1 MSIWTCGPE
10 DGERLGRPRE
20 NWDPGRVPIP
30 EGVSVAQIALGW
42 KHGHFFTDTNQ
53 FYSWGT
59 GSSWRLGT
67 GEQENLPR
75 PTRITTFP
83 EKIKFKQVA
92 CGDKFSACTT
102 QQGELYAW
110 GSGYAHVPT
119 QLELPCPA
127 EFIACG
133 QIILLAALSDGT
145 VMEFYRHSLP
155 TLHSFGKDHIISVA
169 CGQTHRL
176 ALADSGH
183 VYAWGAGSA
192 TGIGTSEIPKRIPT
206 FDNITIQAIFAYHN
220 SSYFI
225 DTYGCIWAC
234 GTNSSNSLGLGHA
247 QEVVVPTRMTFEF
260 SREQIIQIACGDDF
274 TLFLSAQGNVWAC
287 GNGGDFR
294 NATGSVETRPIP
306 VPATKLAGK
315 FITQIAAGCFN
326 TAVLENGYPPFNRM
340 ARFRGFF
347 SEFAIPVLPFR
358 ATMGNMA
365 SVEINPSDELLRPLG
380 FMTRDI
386 VRFSPE
392 KQAMVVGVAQ
402 GKPAVICEGANE
414 IALIEAD
421 ITCHPIISRPG
432 VHLFVGTD
440 EKGNSISVD
449 PSEKETL
456 RLGGFMYGDI
466 LDDDSVVVGARCNA
480 IWTLKDGIIQKRDH
494 TTLNIK
500 KRKAHDVIVK
510 TMGDGSRYVLDS
522 MKEDGIVVI
531 HTTYGAGTL
540 MGKVGKL
547 FCYEFVDKNKCTLMD
562 SSFPVVRLS
571 PSANMKVEYLLN
583 NGERVFVDISDS
595 KEFIP
600 LDRVKI
606 SHKNSMGSQKLNEK
620 YQEEKS
626 QEINNSNNSDEFGTV
641 VGSYE
646 NMIVVR
652 TDKEHLRGG
661 TVTLYK
667 PSDLKLMARILKNAN
682 QNYKFKGQDIV
693 LDVSVSKCSQ
703 IYPNDRIEVDGK
715 RGYVA
720 GSKDGTNYIL
730 FDGDEEVTPLDKEF
744 ILIRRCV
751 DVAGHQLYGFKDVDV
766 SLMNFAMSIMKPGDV
781 RKHMG
786 MRVLFL
792 GYDRDQKMIFKS
804 LEGDTSGMTN
814 DLTPSLLDIEYIE
827 VDK

>member
-30 EGVSVAQIALGW
+30 DGVSVAQIALGW

-83 EKIKFKQVA
+83 EKIKFKQIA

-119 QLELPCPA
+119 QLELPTPA

-145 VMEFYRHSLP
+145 VMEFYRHSSP
-155 TLHSFGKDHIISVA
+155 TLHTFGKDHIISVA
-169 CGQTHRL
+169 CGQTHCL

-183 VYAWGAGSA
+183 VYAWGSGTA
-192 TGIGTSEIPKRIPT
+192 TGIGTSETPKRIPT

-247 QEVVVPTRMTFEF
+247 QEVGTPTRMTFEF

-294 NATGSVETRPIP
+294 NATGSVETRPFP

-421 ITCHPIISRPG
+421 ISCYPIISRPG
-432 VHLFVGTD
+432 VHLFAGND
-440 EKGNSISVD
+440 SSGNSISVD

-456 RLGGFMYGDI
+456 RLGGFLYGDI
-466 LDDDSVVVGARCNA
+466 LDDDSVVVGARCNS
-480 IWTLKDGIIQKRDH
+480 IWTLKDGIIAKRDH
-494 TTLNIK
+494 STLNIK
-500 KRKAHDVIVK
+500 RRKTHDVIVK

-522 MKEDGIVVI
+522 LRDDGIVVI
-531 HTTYGAGTL
+531 HATFGAGTL

-547 FCYEFVDKNKCTLMD
+547 YCYEFVDKNECTLMD
-562 SSFPVVRLS
+562 SSFPTVRAS
-571 PSANMKVEYLLN
+571 PTANMKVEYLLN
-583 NGERVFVDISDS
+583 TGERVFVDISDS
-595 KEFIP
+595 KKFIP
-600 LDRVKI
+600 LDRV
-606 SHKNSMGSQKLNEK
+606 SVDGEQ
-620 YQEEKS
+620 
-626 QEINNSNNSDEFGTV
+626 GTV
-641 VGSYE
+641 VGSVDD
-646 NMIVVR
+646 MFAVR

-661 TVTLYK
+661 TVSLFK
-667 PSDLKLMARILKNAN
+667 GEKLKLLARVLKEAK
-682 QNYKFKGQDIV
+682 QKYKYKGQEIELDISV
-693 LDVSVSKCSQ
+693 LKASPV
-703 IYPNDRIEVDGK
+703 YANDRVEVDK
-715 RGYVA
+715 RRGYIA
-720 GSKDGTNYIL
+720 GSKDSTFYVL
-730 FDGDEEVTPLDKEF
+730 FDGDEEVTPLDKEY
-744 ILIRRCV
+744 ILVRRSV
-751 DVAGHQLYGFKDVDV
+751 DVAGRQLYGFKDVDV

-781 RKHMG
+781 RMHMG
-786 MRVLFL
+786 TRVLFL
-792 GYDRDQKMIFKS
+792 GYDREQKMIFKS
-804 LEGDTSGMTN
+804 LDSETSDMTN

-827 VDK
+827 VDN